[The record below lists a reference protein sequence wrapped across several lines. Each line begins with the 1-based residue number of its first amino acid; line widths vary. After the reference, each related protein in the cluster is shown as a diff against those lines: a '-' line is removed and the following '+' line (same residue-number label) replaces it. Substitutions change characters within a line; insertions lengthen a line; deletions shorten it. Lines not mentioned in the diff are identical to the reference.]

1 MSKVR
6 VVNFEPTS
14 KGENTHLYTIENNN
28 GASVTLC
35 DLGASVVSIKVPDK
49 NGSIRDVVLGYEHIG
64 GYEFDGTYFGATV
77 GRCCGRIAYGKFT
90 LNGEDYQLSV
100 NNGSNHLHGGFN
112 SFSRKVW
119 LAVVDDKVPNTVLF
133 MLDSP
138 DGDEGYPGNMKV
150 FVRYTFDDENALT
163 IKW

>member
-14 KGENTHLYTIENNN
+14 KGENTHLYTIENNS

-49 NGSIRDVVLGYEHIG
+49 NGSIRDVVLGYEHID

-90 LNGEDYQLSV
+90 LNGEDYQL
-100 NNGSNHLHGGFN
+100 L
-112 SFSRKVW
+112 
-119 LAVVDDKVPNTVLF
+119 
-133 MLDSP
+133 
-138 DGDEGYPGNMKV
+138 
-150 FVRYTFDDENALT
+150 
-163 IKW
+163 